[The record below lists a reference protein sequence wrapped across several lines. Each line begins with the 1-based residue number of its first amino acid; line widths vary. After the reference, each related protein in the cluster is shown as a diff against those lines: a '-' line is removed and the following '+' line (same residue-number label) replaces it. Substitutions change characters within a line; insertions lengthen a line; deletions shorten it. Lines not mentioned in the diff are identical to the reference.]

1 MPSVIPSVIPWTIF
15 RFILFLLPLAWLV
28 SLPTSVEI
36 ALGSWR
42 ISSRI
47 GVLLFL
53 LLALMLVLWL
63 LLMSLREVLSLPHN
77 LQLWRGT
84 RRQKA
89 GYQAL
94 LSSLSDIGS
103 SRALKSSLAA
113 RRLLDNNPL
122 STLIAAQVAE
132 ATNEHEQAMR
142 LYESLIAV
150 KETSFVSLLAL
161 ARLSRASGEL
171 DKARAYIERAQALQ
185 PNSQQLQSEQIEIA
199 QQDGSP
205 QVAISILEKMRARG
219 RKLPAPLRQLEARLR
234 IDLMRKALEAGEQLE
249 ALRQAECAYRVST
262 AHGIIPYA
270 QRLADGNA
278 VDKALG
284 RKIILARWSKFAA
297 RELAETFFRLNDATK
312 PIERVRLFENLI
324 GNKASLKSRLLLC
337 ELLLD
342 ARLWARAEHILDE
355 DSMILDNPEPDKT
368 ARQKLLPELLPELLP
383 YLRIRARLAKE
394 AHNDLAAQQRWLDR
408 LAQLAEQTKQ
418 EI

>member
-1 MPSVIPSVIPWTIF
+1 MPSFIPWTIF

-47 GVLLFL
+47 GALLFL
-53 LLALMLVLWL
+53 LLALMLALWL
-63 LLMSLREVLSLPHN
+63 LLMSLREVWSLPHN

-84 RRQKA
+84 RRQRA

-94 LSSLSDIGS
+94 LSSLSEIGS
-103 SRALKSSLAA
+103 ARALKSSLSA
-113 RRLLDNNPL
+113 RKLLGNNQL

-132 ATNEHEQAMR
+132 AANENEQAMR
-142 LYESLIAV
+142 LYETLIAL
-150 KETSFVSLLAL
+150 KETSFVALLSLAK
-161 ARLSRASGEL
+161 LSRASGDL
-171 DKARAYIERAQALQ
+171 DKARSYIERAQVLQ
-185 PNSQQLQSEQIEIA
+185 PSSQQLHSEQIEIA
-199 QQDGSP
+199 QQGDSP
-205 QVAISILEKMRARG
+205 QVALAILAKMRARD
-219 RKLPAPLRQLEARLR
+219 RKLSVKLRQLEASLR
-234 IDLMRKALEAGEQLE
+234 IDLMRKALEAGDQLE
-249 ALRQAECAYRVST
+249 ALKQAESAYRVSP
-262 AHGIIPYA
+262 ALGIIAYA

-284 RKIILARWSKFAA
+284 RKIILARWAQFAG
-297 RELAETFFRLNDATK
+297 RTLAETFFRLNDATK

-355 DSMILDNPEPDKT
+355 DSMILDSPEPDPT
-368 ARQKLLPELLPELLP
+368 ARRELLP

-394 AHNDLAAQQRWLDR
+394 AHNDLGAQQRWLDR
-408 LAQLAEQTKQ
+408 LAELAEQTKQ
-418 EI
+418 EL